1 MATVTGPDGATFEE
15 TSLTALAYYQREPG
29 FTVGETLPAES
40 VELIDGNIDAVLR
53 GVGNDPE
60 LAAAALAAEQARE
73 RPRSTLIDRLQAI
86 IASSVEQG

>member
-40 VELIDGNIDAVLR
+40 VELIDGNVEAVLR

-60 LAAAALAAEQARE
+60 LAAAALAAEQAQE
-73 RPRSTLIDRLQAI
+73 RPRVTLVEKLQGIVA
-86 IASSVEQG
+86 ASAEQD